1 MTSINRHSTPA
12 MPTSIANLEKRL
24 ATDMTLDIF
33 TMEPKVRPF
42 AWYHGDVSL
51 IVLR

>member
-1 MTSINRHSTPA
+1 

-33 TMEPKVRPF
+33 TMEPKVSSF
-42 AWYHGDVSL
+42 ASCRGDVLL
-51 IVLR
+51 IVLH